1 MTRTWPRI
9 IVTLTATAAL
19 ALMSG
24 CGGGG
29 PAPAPAPSGPVSTSA
44 PPTNQSGTTPGTP
57 SGLPSRPTGASGTG
71 IPTVSPWTSQA
82 MTVAHHPQVP
92 PVPVLLRIRY
102 AAQRQQSY
110 DRITFDIRG
119 ALPGYTV
126 RYVNQVRADPSDQPV
141 TVPGRRFLLV
151 VLTPAQAHEDTG
163 SLTVHGVHRLDL
175 PMMRGYAVVGDFEGH
190 VSIAV
195 GLDDVVG
202 YRVGELPG
210 RIYLDV
216 AA

>member
-1 MTRTWPRI
+1 MTRSWPRI
-9 IVTLTATAAL
+9 VVTLAATAAL
-19 ALMSG
+19 ALTSG
-24 CGGGG
+24 CGGTG
-29 PAPAPAPSGPVSTSA
+29 PAPAPAPSGRVSTSVS
-44 PPTNQSGTTPGTP
+44 PTNQPSTTPGTP
-57 SGLPSRPTGASGTG
+57 SGPPSRTGTPGTG
-71 IPTVSPWTSQA
+71 NPTVSPWTSQA
-82 MTVAHHPQVP
+82 LTVVHHPPVP
-92 PVPVLLRIRY
+92 PVPVLVRIRS
-102 AAQRQQSY
+102 AAHRQQGY
-110 DRITFDIRG
+110 DRIVFDIRG

-126 RYVNQVRADPSDQPV
+126 RYVSEVRADPSDRPV

-163 SLTVHGVHRLDL
+163 SSTVKGAHRLDL
-175 PMMRGYAVVGDFEGH
+175 PMMRGYAIVGDFEGH

-210 RIYLDV
+210 RLYLDV